1 MTKQGNSE
9 RDILNG
15 FADAMDGGQGGMD
28 IHGVWKVTV
37 TRADGSIEEKTL
49 KNIVVRNGLNALARH
64 VVDNGGATGESP
76 FNYLAIGT
84 VSTAPD
90 IGDSG
95 ITGAVAVAGGTDR
108 KVGSDLA
115 SSHEVALI
123 VATWAGFVDTLTSL
137 SLEEAGWFNTA
148 DSGVGDMLNRVT
160 GVNAIL
166 ADSDFLKL
174 QVEVQIGSHDITV

>member
-1 MTKQGNSE
+1 MTKRGSSE

-15 FADAMDGGQGGMD
+15 FDNDDTNVNMTG
-28 IHGVWKVTV
+28 IWKVTV
-37 TRADGSIEEKTL
+37 TRANGDIEEKTL

-64 VVDNGGATGESP
+64 VVDLSGATGESP

-84 VSTAPD
+84 ISSAPT
-90 IGDSG
+90 ISDSQV
-95 ITGAVAVAGGTDR
+95 TGEVANGR
-108 KVGSDLA
+108 KVGATLA
-115 SSHEVALI
+115 SSNEVALI

-137 SLEEAGWFNTA
+137 SLEEAGWFNHSN
-148 DSGVGDMLNRVT
+148 SGMGDMLNRVT

-174 QVEVQIGSHDITV
+174 QVEVQIGSHDIA